1 MMHYDLELYQIGVK
15 IIFLNEDLY
24 ENVYMTQSKGFI
36 VEGKEIWDAT

>member
-24 ENVYMTQSKGFI
+24 ENVYMTQSKSFI
-36 VEGKEIWDAT
+36 VEGKEI

>member
-1 MMHYDLELYQIGVK
+1 MYYDLELYQIGVK

-24 ENVYMTQSKGFI
+24 ENVYMAQCKGFI